1 MRAIVI
7 ASVEIQSVLAK
18 RAGKQ
23 LIILLL
29 LLLLLLLGF
38 VLAAPNS
45 HYTPFIYIRNDLSF
59 AILFSLIL
67 ILIIRDFVIIT

>member
-23 LIILLL
+23 SLIILLL
-29 LLLLLLLGF
+29 LLLLRF

-59 AILFSLIL
+59 AILFPLIL
-67 ILIIRDFVIIT
+67 ILIIRDFVIIA

>member
-23 LIILLL
+23 SLIILLL
-29 LLLLLLLGF
+29 LLRF

-59 AILFSLIL
+59 AILFPLIL
-67 ILIIRDFVIIT
+67 ILIIRDFVIIA